1 MPKPIKPLSDE
12 QRIAIYG
19 DKKRL
24 KGTKEG
30 EIVQQS
36 LDVFADKKRLHM
48 MLERFKEEGLPVAKG
63 IQKYFPAG
71 DEVKILRLIAR
82 EIGLDFNTHTLADIY
97 GGDFEESDI
106 RSKKD
111 FWSRNGATAIV
122 SAVIDQ
128 DFYDGLLGDAN
139 CITRA
144 DVPIVR
150 ENGLAWTDAKAD
162 RLKGQVQQREI
173 NLVNN
178 ITHDEPFIGYEDRP
192 VMEKTGVDSGWTIN
206 DVISMVNPVS
216 PGDKPRGIYL
226 DNTIADEE
234 FDVIADGTPGVLAEF
249 KEDKEVTDLAQYRV
263 GTGATD
269 VTVARAIRVE
279 LLRRG
284 IVDIGRRFG
293 RTLKINAAN
302 MIASKLKT
310 GNHNIT
316 GLGYSISTTDT
327 YFSYKTVD
335 ELMDSYQIEMVNR
348 CIGKSKPL
356 TELKRNSNVD
366 FVANNPHYIAA
377 PHMFMDIGGSM
388 GGIGNCK
395 IDSSALDSAFTDDAA
410 FTFDVMNTLILN
422 VSPGLEMDVEETN
435 VAVGAVLRWLRTALS
450 LWVPEPGQQCIRKIS
465 HA

>member
-1 MPKPIKPLSDE
+1 MPKQIKALSDA
-12 QRIAIYG
+12 QRVAIYG
-19 DKKRL
+19 DEKRL

-36 LDVFADKKRLHM
+36 LDVFADKKRLTI
-48 MLERFKEEGLPVAKG
+48 MLERFKEEGISVAKG

-97 GGDFEESDI
+97 GGDFEETDI

-111 FWSRNGATAIV
+111 FWAKNGATAIV

-128 DFYDGLLGDAN
+128 DFYDGFLGDAN

-144 DVPIVR
+144 NVPIVR
-150 ENGLAWTDAKAD
+150 ENGAAWTDEKSE
-162 RLKGQVQQREI
+162 RLAGRTREI
-173 NLVNN
+173 NLVNT
-178 ITHDEPFIGYEDRP
+178 ITNDEPFIGYQDRP
-192 VMEKTGVDSGWTIN
+192 VMEKTGVDSGWMIN
-206 DVISMVNPVS
+206 DVISMVNPVA
-216 PGDKPRGIYL
+216 PGEKPRGIYL
-226 DNTIADEE
+226 DNTTADEE
-234 FDVIADGTPGVLAEF
+234 FEAIADGTPGVLAEF

-302 MIASKLKT
+302 LIASKLKT
-310 GNHNIT
+310 GNHIIT

-335 ELMDSYQIEMVNR
+335 ELIDSYQIEMVNR

-356 TELKRNSNVD
+356 TELRRNANVD
-366 FVANNPHYIAA
+366 FVANNPHYVADSQT
-377 PHMFMDIGGSM
+377 FTDIGGM
-388 GGIGNCK
+388 GGGIGNCK
-395 IDSSALDSAFTDDAA
+395 IDSSALNATFTDDAA
-410 FTFDVMNTLILN
+410 FTFDVMSTLILN
-422 VSPGLEMDVEETN
+422 VAPGLEMDVEETN
-435 VAVGAVLRWLRTALS
+435 MAVGAVLRWLRTALS
-450 LWVPEPGQQCIRKIS
+450 LWIPEPGQNSIRKIS